1 MFAPVAHILPLTT
14 IQRERLLPV
23 PGRVV
28 ARMSQKVTPL
38 DVIAEANYGQEH
50 TLLDVASE
58 LGISEAAAEDL
69 IHLKT
74 GDRVEE
80 NQIIATRGGLSRKTI
95 RAPRSGR
102 VVAVGGGRL
111 LLEVGE
117 GRYELRAGMPGIVTR
132 LIPERGAEITVNGA
146 LVQGVWGNGRVDIG
160 LMLPLLSAEGLPAP
174 DELLVA
180 SRMDVSLRGSIL
192 LAGTCR
198 DADALRAAGDLLV
211 RGLILGSISSALL
224 PLAMQVRYPLVVLD
238 GFGSRAMNSAA
249 YKLLITNAR
258 REVTVNGEPFN
269 RFSGAAPEIII
280 PLPVAEQPPMPQ
292 AVAAFTPGQQVR
304 LLRAPHVGEI
314 GTLVRLLPGLTV
326 MPSGLRVPAG
336 EVRLESGAGV
346 AVPLVNLEC
355 LG

>member
-14 IQRERLLPV
+14 IRRERLLPV
-23 PGRVV
+23 PGKVV

-50 TLLDVASE
+50 ALLDVASE
-58 LGISEAAAEDL
+58 LGISEDAAEGL
-69 IHLKT
+69 IRLKT

-117 GRYELRAGMPGIVTR
+117 GTYELRAGMPGVVTR

-174 DELLVA
+174 DEPLVA

-192 LAGTCR
+192 LGGTCS
-198 DADALRAAGDLLV
+198 DAAALRAAGDLPV

-224 PLAMQVRYPLVVLD
+224 PLALQVRYPLVVLD
-238 GFGSRAMNSAA
+238 GFGSRPMNSAA
-249 YKLLITNAR
+249 YKLLITNAK
-258 REVTVNGEPFN
+258 REVTVNGESFN
-269 RFSGAAPEIII
+269 RYTGAAPEIII
-280 PLPVAEQPPMPQ
+280 PLPVDQQPPMPQ
-292 AVAAFTPGQQVR
+292 DVAAFTPGQQVR
-304 LLRAPHVGEI
+304 LLRAPHAGEI
-314 GTLVRLLPGLTV
+314 GTLLKLLPGLTV

-346 AVPLVNLEC
+346 AVPLVNLE
-355 LG
+355 G

>member
-38 DVIAEANYGQEH
+38 DVIAETNYGQEH

-58 LGISEAAAEDL
+58 LGISEDAAEDL
-69 IHLKT
+69 IHLRT
-74 GDRVEE
+74 GDRVEK
-80 NQIIATRGGLSRKTI
+80 NQVIATRGGLSRKTI

-117 GRYELRAGMPGIVTR
+117 GTYELRAGMPGIVTR

-160 LMLPLLSAEGLPAP
+160 LMLPLLSAP
-174 DELLVA
+174 DEPLVA
-180 SRMDVSLRGSIL
+180 SRIDVSLRGSIL
-192 LAGTCR
+192 LAGTCS
-198 DADALRAAGDLLV
+198 DAAALRAAGDLPV

-249 YKLLITNAR
+249 YKLLITNAK

-269 RFSGAAPEIII
+269 RYTGAAPEIII
-280 PLPVAEQPPMPQ
+280 PLPVAQQPPMPQ
-292 AVAAFTPGQQVR
+292 AVAAFIPGQQVR

-346 AVPLVNLEC
+346 AVPLVNLEG